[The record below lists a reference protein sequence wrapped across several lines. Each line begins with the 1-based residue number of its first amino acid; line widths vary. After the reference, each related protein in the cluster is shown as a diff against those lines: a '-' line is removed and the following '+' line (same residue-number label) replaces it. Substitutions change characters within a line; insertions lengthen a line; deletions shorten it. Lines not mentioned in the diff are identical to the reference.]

1 METPHELRAVDERN
15 GPVRTRTYDD
25 GSVIVAD
32 FGADAGELT
41 VDVVGDTAIV
51 VADDRQ
57 VEFELP
63 EGADEISV
71 NNGVLTIE
79 E

>member
-1 METPHELRAVDERN
+1 METPHELRTVDEQD
-15 GPVRTRTYDD
+15 GSVRTRTYDD
-25 GSVIVAD
+25 GSAIVAD
-32 FGADAGELT
+32 FGANAGDLS
-41 VDVVGDTAIV
+41 VDVVGDTVIV
-51 VADDRQ
+51 VADDHQ

-63 EGADEISV
+63 EGADGISV

>member
-1 METPHELRAVDERN
+1 METPRELRTVDERD
-15 GPVRTRTYDD
+15 GHVRTRKYDD

-32 FGADAGELT
+32 FGADAGDLS
-41 VDVVGDTAIV
+41 VDVVGGTAIA
-51 VADDRQ
+51 VAGDRQ

-63 EGADEISV
+63 EGADEVSV

>member
-1 METPHELRAVDERN
+1 METPHELRTVDEQD
-15 GPVRTRTYDD
+15 GSVRTRTYDD

-32 FGADAGELT
+32 FGADAGDLS
-41 VDVVGDTAIV
+41 VDVVGDTVIV
-51 VADDRQ
+51 VADDHQ

>member
-1 METPHELRAVDERN
+1 METPRELRTVDDRDEH
-15 GPVRTRTYDD
+15 VRTRKYDD

-32 FGADAGELT
+32 FGADAGDLS
-41 VDVVGDTAIV
+41 VDVVGETAIV
-51 VADDRQ
+51 VVGDRQ

>member
-1 METPHELRAVDERN
+1 METPHELRTVDEQD

-32 FGADAGELT
+32 FGADAGDLS
-41 VDVVGDTAIV
+41 VDVVGDTVII

-63 EGADEISV
+63 EGAEEISV

>member
-1 METPHELRAVDERN
+1 METPHELRTVDDQD
-15 GPVRTRTYDD
+15 GSVRTRTYDD

-32 FGADAGELT
+32 FGADAGDLS
-41 VDVVGDTAIV
+41 VDVVGDTVIV

-57 VEFELP
+57 IEFELP

>member
-1 METPHELRAVDERN
+1 METPHELRTVDEQD
-15 GPVRTRTYDD
+15 GSVRTRTYDD

-32 FGADAGELT
+32 FGADAGDLS
-41 VDVVGDTAIV
+41 VDVVGDTVIV